1 MLVFIDTNIF
11 LDFYRMGSGQGA
23 LRQLALLNQVND
35 KIITTYQ
42 VEMEY
47 KKHRQEMVVETH
59 NQLKGVSS
67 EPTFLKWR
75 VV

>member
-11 LDFYRMGSGQGA
+11 LDLYRLGSGQGA
-23 LRQLALLNQVND
+23 LRQLDLLNQVKD

-47 KKHRQEMVVETH
+47 KKHRQWSAPEKVVRY
-59 NQLKGVSS
+59 LS
-67 EPTFLKWR
+67 
-75 VV
+75 